1 MSDLHVIVPGTLD
14 NEPLHVVMRRKLR
27 QGQQSLHAH
36 RLINLINKRNLI
48 NMKIN
53 LASIQQQHISIFSL
67 WWKKTGLTIL
77 FLSDLSHLLE
87 QPHKGHVSQRLRILH
102 QGPGL
107 LTLHQLLEAGVHLAA
122 ES

>member
-53 LASIQQQHISIFSL
+53 LASIQQQHISIF
-67 WWKKTGLTIL
+67 
-77 FLSDLSHLLE
+77 FLVVEKNRTNDL
-87 QPHKGHVSQRLRILH
+87 VF
-102 QGPGL
+102 
-107 LTLHQLLEAGVHLAA
+107 V
-122 ES
+122 